1 MMGIQ
6 LMVYEVVRLE
16 LQTIREV
23 RENAAQKLL
32 LQAASVGR
40 N

>member
-1 MMGIQ
+1 MGIQ

-23 RENAAQKLL
+23 REKAAQQQF
-32 LQAASVGR
+32 LQAAAVGR
-40 N
+40 I